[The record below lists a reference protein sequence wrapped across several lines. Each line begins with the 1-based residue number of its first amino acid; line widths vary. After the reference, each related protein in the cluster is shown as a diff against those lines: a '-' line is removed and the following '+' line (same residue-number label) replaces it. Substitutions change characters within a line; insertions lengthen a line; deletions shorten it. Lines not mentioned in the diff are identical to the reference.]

1 MHFDLEHSWF
11 NFGILEHLSEH
22 GSTDITTA
30 DVADKA
36 FFNQL
41 FHSLVCLLVSNSSS
55 VRLHPG

>member
-1 MHFDLEHSWF
+1 
-11 NFGILEHLSEH
+11 LSEH
-22 GSTDITTA
+22 GSADITTA

-41 FHSLVCLLVSNSSS
+41 FHGLICLLVSYSGS